1 MHIYVYSFLC
11 SFSYLLVKHNFVYND
26 VKLCHQI
33 DVFTPEYLN
42 ANNKFHKTFLSSRFT
57 PLTISKLQ
65 QINNKSFY
73 RLLITLSVD
82 LSLNPAPVC
91 KHEILKTMEWD
102 ISETK
107 GLHLMHLNT
116 KSLLPKIDELRYVTK
131 PSNAAVIRISE
142 SKLDKFITNSEIII
156 DNHDL
161 GFYQNRNG
169 GGVACYIR
177 KDSSYA

>member
-82 LSLNPAPVC
+82 LSLNPVPVC

-102 ISETK
+102 ISKTK

>member
-1 MHIYVYSFLC
+1 MWPYKDLIYLRLNFSILLSYVFKAKTWLQIGMHIYVYSFLC

-107 GLHLMHLNT
+107 G
-116 KSLLPKIDELRYVTK
+116 
-131 PSNAAVIRISE
+131 
-142 SKLDKFITNSEIII
+142 
-156 DNHDL
+156 
-161 GFYQNRNG
+161 
-169 GGVACYIR
+169 
-177 KDSSYA
+177 